1 MKKVFLDF
9 GGNRGQGF
17 RQFAKMFNID
27 SSWEVKTF
35 EPNDF
40 CNLKEELSEFPFV
53 EVHTKAVWTYTGT
66 VQFNRT
72 TFHRDGRS
80 ANDKNGN
87 CYIDE
92 GSSVLGL
99 NSGDVAACI
108 QDILDVECVD
118 ISQIIDEYDEDDFIV
133 VKMDVEGAEFDLVR
147 KLLKDDTVQKINELY
162 IEWHTQHVPGES
174 YNSERELKDQLSKT
188 KANVYDWH

>member
-9 GGNRGQGF
+9 GGNRGQGL
-17 RQFAKMFNID
+17 REFAKMFNID
-27 SSWEVKTF
+27 SSWDVKTF

-40 CNLKEELSEFPFV
+40 CNLKEELSDFPFV
-53 EVHTKAVWTYTGT
+53 KVYHKAVWIHDGK

-72 TFHRDGRS
+72 TAHRDGRS

-87 CYIDE
+87 SYIDE

-99 NSGDVAACI
+99 NVGDVAACV
-108 QDILDVECVD
+108 QDVIEVECVD
-118 ISQIIDEYDEDDFIV
+118 ISRLINEYDKDDFII
-133 VKMDVEGAEFDLVR
+133 VKMDVEGAEFELVR
-147 KLLKDDTVQKINELY
+147 KLLKDNTIEKINEIY

-174 YNSERELKDQLSKT
+174 YDSERELKEQLSKT
-188 KANVYDWH
+188 NAIVHDWH

>member
-9 GGNRGQGF
+9 GGNRGQGL

-40 CNLKEELSEFPFV
+40 CNLKEELFDFPFV
-53 EVHTKAVWTYTGT
+53 DVYNQAVWIYDGT

-72 TFHRDGRS
+72 TAHRDGRS

-87 CYIDE
+87 SYIDE
-92 GSSVLGL
+92 GSSVMGL
-99 NSGDVAACI
+99 NAGDVAACV
-108 QDILDVECVD
+108 QDVIDVECVD
-118 ISQIIDEYDEDDFIV
+118 ISRLINEYSEDDFVV
-133 VKMDVEGAEFDLVR
+133 VKMDVEGAEFELV
-147 KLLKDDTVQKINELY
+147 KKILIDNTIEKIDELY
-162 IEWHTQHVPGES
+162 IEWHTQHVPNET
-174 YNSERELKDQLSKT
+174 YDTERDLKEKLSKT
-188 KANVYDWH
+188 KANVHDWH